1 MADEKI
7 NAQQVNTENNGGPQP
22 EKEPEVKEPEQKKA
36 ESLVA
41 CGFEFLSNE
50 DLQKAKL
57 DEKKISIIAQKV
69 HSTKV
74 SDLEEVYEKAISN
87 KIFSTPV
94 GWCYLAN
101 LREQL
106 LQAGVMEEDLTPI
119 PVNIKFTNVA
129 LPDEY
134 HPKERI
140 SVPKK
145 KKRDA
150 KASFILLCAM
160 NLILVILVIVMFII
174 AWKGDTDNIIN
185 YKQNVT
191 NRFAEWEQSLKER
204 EKAVRIKEKELSI
217 EDTTDYYQGDD

>member
-1 MADEKI
+1 MSDEKI
-7 NAQQVNTENNGGPQP
+7 NAQQVNSENGDAPLP
-22 EKEPEVKEPEQKKA
+22 ENEPEQKRP
-36 ESLVA
+36 ESFVT

-87 KIFSTPV
+87 KIFSTPI
-94 GWCYLAN
+94 GWCYLSN
-101 LREQL
+101 LRDKL
-106 LQAGVMEEDLTPI
+106 LEAGVSEEDLTPI

-134 HPKERI
+134 HPRERI

-150 KASFILLCAM
+150 KASMILLCAM

-217 EDTTDYYQGDD
+217 EDATDYYQGDD

>member
-7 NAQQVNTENNGGPQP
+7 NAQQVNTENNDGPQP

-87 KIFSTPV
+87 KIFS
-94 GWCYLAN
+94 
-101 LREQL
+101 
-106 LQAGVMEEDLTPI
+106 
-119 PVNIKFTNVA
+119 
-129 LPDEY
+129 
-134 HPKERI
+134 
-140 SVPKK
+140 
-145 KKRDA
+145 
-150 KASFILLCAM
+150 
-160 NLILVILVIVMFII
+160 
-174 AWKGDTDNIIN
+174 
-185 YKQNVT
+185 
-191 NRFAEWEQSLKER
+191 
-204 EKAVRIKEKELSI
+204 LSI
-217 EDTTDYYQGDD
+217 